1 VILEKQELQDN
12 KCQQQYKY
20 TDKQTKL
27 NIIYYNQH
35 MLSYTTVTWQRMI
48 TMKTIHSNWSYEKF
62 IISLY
67 FVKYGFKNS

>member
-1 VILEKQELQDN
+1 MIIRDYYTNPEYHVILEKQELQDN

-35 MLSYTTVTWQRMI
+35 MLSYTTVT
-48 TMKTIHSNWSYEKF
+48 
-62 IISLY
+62 
-67 FVKYGFKNS
+67 

>member
-1 VILEKQELQDN
+1 MILEKQELQDN

-35 MLSYTTVTWQRMI
+35 MLSYTTVT
-48 TMKTIHSNWSYEKF
+48 
-62 IISLY
+62 
-67 FVKYGFKNS
+67 